1 MKKTKKYRYL
11 GRNGILTTH
20 VQLEGISASVIYVLT
35 ADEGKVLTD
44 GEQMLKVVSV
54 YEENISNWHEIDE
67 PKANSNK

>member
-20 VQLEGISASVIYVLT
+20 VQLEGISANIIYVLT

-44 GEQMLKVVSV
+44 GEQMLKVVNV